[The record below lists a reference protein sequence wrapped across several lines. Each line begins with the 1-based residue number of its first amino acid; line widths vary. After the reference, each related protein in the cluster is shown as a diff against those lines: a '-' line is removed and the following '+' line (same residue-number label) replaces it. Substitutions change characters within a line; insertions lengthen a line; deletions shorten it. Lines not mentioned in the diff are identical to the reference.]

1 MFSFSVYPRRGFQST
16 RPARGA
22 TGYPTTTWLLY
33 YRLFQSTR
41 PARGATKPVFSLFE
55 MRTISI
61 HAPRE
66 GRDLRT
72 EPPYLVSLISIHAPR
87 EGRDKTSPSTN
98 HEDGISIHAPR
109 EGRDDDCACNFN
121 GIDISIHAPREGRDT
136 RQGAQSGK
144 AISISIHA
152 PREGR
157 DEPYRLARMANK
169 VFQSTRPARGATS
182 YCFRRDLCRSISI
195 HAPRE
200 GRDLVGVERLL
211 IAGHNFN
218 PRAPRGARP
227 YPSVVVFNP
236 PTISIH
242 APREGRDA
250 LEQTG
255 LAPRLISI
263 HAPREGRDMT
273 CGSLSMA

>member
-1 MFSFSVYPRRGFQST
+1 MPLAGRDVKAIVILRRTEDISIHAPLAGRDGRCTGAAGRAAHFNPRAPRGARPVFSFSVYPRRGFQST

-87 EGRDKTSPSTN
+87 EGRD
-98 HEDGISIHAPR
+98 
-109 EGRDDDCACNFN
+109 
-121 GIDISIHAPREGRDT
+121 T

-200 GRDLVGVERLL
+200 GRDE
-211 IAGHNFN
+211 N
-218 PRAPRGARP
+218 P
-227 YPSVVVFNP
+227 F
-236 PTISIH
+236 TLTSI
-242 APREGRDA
+242 
-250 LEQTG
+250 
-255 LAPRLISI
+255 
-263 HAPREGRDMT
+263 
-273 CGSLSMA
+273 